1 MPRTEP
7 ITEPITIDQN
17 FMVIYEQRA
26 KKIMKLFENLLNTVQ
41 SCLESLDFIFVK
53 ECKSINHWTRQLRRS
68 IQFNL
73 KFLLKYRINI
83 AHR

>member
-26 KKIMKLFENLLNTVQ
+26 KKMMKLFENLLNTVQ
-41 SCLESLDFIFVK
+41 SCLESLDFIFVE
-53 ECKSINHWTRQLRRS
+53 ECKSINH
-68 IQFNL
+68 
-73 KFLLKYRINI
+73 
-83 AHR
+83 